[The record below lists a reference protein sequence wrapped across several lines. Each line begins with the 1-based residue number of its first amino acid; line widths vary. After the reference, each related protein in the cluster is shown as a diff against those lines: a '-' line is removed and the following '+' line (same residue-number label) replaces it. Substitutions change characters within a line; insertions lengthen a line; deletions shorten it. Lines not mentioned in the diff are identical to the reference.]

1 VPGWKKQIK
10 DFFTFSKTER
20 RGITVL
26 FIILLVLV
34 LINIFLPYLIKDNQI
49 DFSEFEDEI
58 TAFEKQQDHIRDS
71 LSQRFDFTN
80 IDESVAEQKLTPS
93 PFDPNGLPVSKWKE
107 LGLNDWQIKVI
118 KNFEKKGG
126 KFRKK
131 EDLSK
136 IYSISAVEYRILEP
150 YIVIKGEKETGKTK
164 SEPLKKLNPFPF
176 DPNQL
181 SKEKWL
187 EMGLREN
194 LVNTIINYRYKGGR
208 FYKNEDMKKIFGMKD
223 EEYAILE
230 PYIKIE
236 TDSVM
241 FVIEPEVKKEYL
253 LIELNSADTLDLQQ
267 LKGIG
272 PSFSRRI
279 IKYRQ
284 MLGGYYKKEQLLEVY
299 GMDSIRYL
307 GIAEYLTVNPD
318 SVKKININTSSVKEM
333 IRHPYIEFYM
343 AKSIL
348 TYKNEIGEYTELR
361 QIQNAKL
368 IYKELYQKIASYLSV
383 ENTN

>member
-1 VPGWKKQIK
+1 MSGWKQQIK

-20 RGITVL
+20 HGITVL
-26 FIILLVLV
+26 LIILLLLV
-34 LINIFLPYLIKDNQI
+34 LINIFLPYLIKENQV

-58 TAFEKQQDHIRDS
+58 AAFEKQQDHIRDS

-80 IDESVAEQKLTPS
+80 IDESVAEQKLTPFL
-93 PFDPNGLPVSKWKE
+93 FDPNGLPDSKWKE
-107 LGLNDWQIKVI
+107 LGLNDRQINVI

-136 IYSISAVEYRILEP
+136 IYSISAGEYKILEP
-150 YIVIKGEKETGKTK
+150 YIVIKDEEKTGKTK
-164 SEPLKKLNPFPF
+164 PEPLKKLNPFPF

-181 SKEKWL
+181 PKEKWL

-194 LVNTIINYRYKGGR
+194 LVNTIINYRDKGGR

-241 FVIEPEVKKEYL
+241 FVTEPEVKKEHF

-284 MLGGYYKKEQLLEVY
+284 MLGGYHKKEQLLEVY
-299 GMDSIRYL
+299 GMDSTRYL
-307 GIAEYLTVNPD
+307 GIAEYITVNPD
-318 SVKKININTSSVKEM
+318 SVKKININTSSIKEM

-348 TYKNEIGEYTELR
+348 TYKNEIGEYTELT

-368 IYKELYQKIASYLSV
+368 IYEELYQKIASYLSV